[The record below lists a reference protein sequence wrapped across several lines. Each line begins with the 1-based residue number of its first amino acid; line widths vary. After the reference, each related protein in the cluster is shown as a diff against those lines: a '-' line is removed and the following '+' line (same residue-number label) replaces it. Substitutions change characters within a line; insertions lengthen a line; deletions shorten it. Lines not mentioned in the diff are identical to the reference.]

1 MKFVNCRPS
10 KSALLAIAGF
20 IFSAG
25 LLANGLGEQIPLPG
39 SESSSQTQYEPL
51 EKVAKPGE
59 NQEIP
64 PEDYPVGYLR
74 ALVALNQN
82 VPSFEIVLR
91 QAGHPHESEQIL
103 YSGDG
108 SLALGSYRDFA
119 PGRYQVLIRREDQ
132 PFHSLDLNL
141 KKDEFFS
148 LDLLALK
155 DPAEAKLVQD
165 KNPAPD
171 ATNPTLLRIVQVAG
185 DDFEVMAKLN
195 DGSPQA
201 LAHGSATP
209 VSVSRSGT
217 QNLQIA
223 VRKKSTGQVGEIFT
237 DFDSAGSTG
246 AILAIYKDY
255 RGKVGSFIV
264 RTGVAD

>member
-1 MKFVNCRPS
+1 MKFVNCHPS
-10 KSALLAIAGF
+10 NSALLAVAVFILSASLSVKGF
-20 IFSAG
+20 
-25 LLANGLGEQIPLPG
+25 GEQIPLPG
-39 SESSSQTQYEPL
+39 SESSSQQYEPM
-51 EKVAKPGE
+51 EKLAEPVE
-59 NQEIP
+59 NQDAP
-64 PEDYPVGYLR
+64 PENFPVGYFR

-82 VPSFEIVLR
+82 VPNFEIVFR
-91 QAGHPHESEQIL
+91 QAGQPLESEQIL

-108 SLALGSYRDFA
+108 SLSLGNYRDFP

-132 PFHSLDLNL
+132 PLKALDLNL

-148 LDLLALK
+148 LDLLALN
-155 DPAEAKLVQD
+155 DLVEAKLVQD
-165 KNPAPD
+165 KNPAPE

-201 LAHGSATP
+201 LAHGSVTP
-209 VSVSRSGT
+209 VSVNRNGT

-255 RGKVGSFIV
+255 RGKVGSLIV